1 MKKFRIFTVLL
12 ALIMLLQLSP
22 FASAEGSEEDSIS
35 DPSVTKGC
43 KTIDAQAP
51 LYGSN
56 KMLETAQAA
65 MLYEVGSNTVMY
77 SWNPDIRMDPASM
90 VKIVT
95 AMVVLENCDI
105 HEELVV
111 TETALAS
118 IPKKQHTCGLLVG
131 EKFPVDFMLYA
142 LLVGSANDAAVVLAE
157 HVAGSQED
165 FVAMMNEY
173 LMRIG
178 CKDTYVVNCHGIYDE
193 RQFTTARDVIRMT
206 TAAITSPQ
214 KELFMEYFSTTSY
227 LIAATDQSPI
237 RRVETTNYLITIGT
251 DLYYDR
257 RVTGGRTGITHDSKR
272 SLVVTAESNGLVYV
286 GVVLSATP
294 TWATQK
300 NGVQYFGSYE
310 EMAVMLEMGFGS
322 HSVTQVLY
330 DGQVLSQFPVNNGM
344 NHVALGPV
352 QAAEVILPAEAK
364 MDDLT
369 LRFNIPNGTLE
380 APIKSG
386 EMISTVEVWYGSVCV
401 AWSPVV
407 TLNGSRYM
415 ESTRLE
421 QNRYGGGAKV
431 WVILLILAVVG
442 VVGYLGVKVGMQAY
456 MRYQAVNQYNRHRR
470 RRDERRRMN

>member
-1 MKKFRIFTVLL
+1 MKKFRLCTILL
-12 ALIMLLQLSP
+12 ALVLMLQLAP
-22 FASAEGSEEDSIS
+22 FASAEGSTEDSIS

-43 KTIDAQAP
+43 KGLDSQMP
-51 LYGSN
+51 LYGNN
-56 KMLETAQAA
+56 KMLETSQAA
-65 MLYEVGSNTVMY
+65 MLYEVGTNTVMY

-105 HEELVV
+105 YEELVV
-111 TETALAS
+111 TETALAT
-118 IPKKQHTCGLLVG
+118 IPKKQHTIGLLVG
-131 EKFPVDFMLYA
+131 EKFPVDKMLYA

-173 LMRIG
+173 LQRVG
-178 CKDTYVVNCHGIYDE
+178 CVDSYFVNAHGIYDE
-193 RQFTTARDVIRMT
+193 RQYTTARDVIRMT

-214 KELFMEYFSTTSY
+214 SELFMEYFSTTSY
-227 LIAATDQSPI
+227 RIAATDQSPI

-272 SLVVTAESNGLVYV
+272 SLVVTAESNGLTYV
-286 GVVLSATP
+286 GVVLAATP
-294 TWATQK
+294 TWSTEK

-310 EMAVMLEMGFGS
+310 EMAQMLELGFGS

-344 NHVALGPV
+344 NYVSLGPI
-352 QAAEVILPAEAK
+352 QPAEVILPAEAT

-380 APIKSG
+380 APIKAG
-386 EMISTVEVWYGSVCV
+386 ELISTVEVWYGSVCV

-407 TLNGSRYM
+407 TLNGSRFN
-415 ESTRLE
+415 EGALLQ
-421 QNRYGGGAKV
+421 QNRFGGGTKI
-431 WVILLILAVVG
+431 WVILLIVLIIG
-442 VVGYLGVKVGMQAY
+442 VIGYVGYVFGMRAY
-456 MRYQAVNQYNRHRR
+456 RRIQYANQYKRYRN
-470 RRDERRRMN
+470 RRDERRRTN